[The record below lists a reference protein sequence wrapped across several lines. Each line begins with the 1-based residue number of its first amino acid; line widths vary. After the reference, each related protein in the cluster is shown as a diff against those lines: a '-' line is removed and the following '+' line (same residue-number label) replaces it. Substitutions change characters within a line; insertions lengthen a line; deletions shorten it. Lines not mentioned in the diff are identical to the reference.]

1 MTHTEETRPPRNRF
15 RIRFAKT
22 GLLRWIGH
30 RDLQRLWERMLRRAG
45 VRLSMSAG
53 FHPKPRI
60 SFPSALAL
68 GVEGLDEV
76 VEVDL
81 AESIDAEAVRQKLVA
96 DDQPG
101 LVINSVRLIGW
112 AQANGPGVELLPGFV
127 RAKLHSSVYKISL
140 PESCLV
146 DPEHGDSF
154 SRVAEG
160 EGRITVRT
168 IDRGIAE
175 AKLRRFLTITRKDK
189 PVVAEIARDLP
200 IFERRGDKIHL
211 VQINSEAA
219 TLKPTDI
226 LDATGLGDLIEAGAT
241 IRRTRVVLVDEADAQ
256 ALDPQTLDA
265 QALDGLALDGQTIH
279 DGRPMAIYQNI

>member
-30 RDLQRLWERMLRRAG
+30 RDLQRLWERMLRRTG

-81 AESIDAEAVRQKLVA
+81 AESIDAETVRQKLVA
-96 DDQPG
+96 DEQPG
-101 LVINSVRLIGW
+101 LVIGSVRLIGW
-112 AQANGPGVELLPGFV
+112 AQANGPGVELLPGFE
-127 RAKLHSSVYKISL
+127 RAKLHRSVYEIAL

-146 DPEHGDSF
+146 DPRRGDGLP
-154 SRVAEG
+154 RVAEG
-160 EGRITVRT
+160 ECRVTVRA
-168 IDRGIAE
+168 IDRAILD
-175 AKLRRFLTITRKDK
+175 AKLRRFLTVIRKGK
-189 PVVAEIARDLP
+189 PVMAEIANDLP
-200 IFERRGDKIHL
+200 VFERRGDTIHL
-211 VQINSEAA
+211 VQIDSEAA
-219 TLKPTDI
+219 TLKPADI

-241 IRRTRVVLVDEADAQ
+241 IRRTRVVLSDEADALSID
-256 ALDPQTLDA
+256 APSPDA
-265 QALDGLALDGQTIH
+265 QANH
-279 DGRPMAIYQNI
+279 DRRPMAIYQNI